1 MFICGKSQAIMINI
15 KKTCSLFQWVKKVN
29 MVLNPWTVQDIVLCS
44 TWFSTHTEI
53 FLFVLPILV
62 FSIETKFTVL
72 FQVLQELEDSN
83 KTMHIFSAAAIKLEQ
98 KSRLLLSSLLMSIKF
113 LVLNINFIFQPDL
126 KSSLV
131 LTKFGIMLK
140 NNSN

>member
-1 MFICGKSQAIMINI
+1 MFICGKFQVTTINI

-44 TWFSTHTEI
+44 IWFSTHTEI

-72 FQVLQELEDSN
+72 FRVLQELEDSN
-83 KTMHIFSAAAIKLEQ
+83 KTMHTFSAVAIKLEQ